1 MWKRPD
7 AVSTLNQLNELRY
20 NNSMTDI
27 TKFTA
32 AELARIEAYD
42 ADLLMLKGQAS
53 NLEEAKQMARAT
65 LCKRFGVKQMPKHKT
80 PKDLII
86 ELHTGLTTEEIEENN
101 RIVKALVDNAK

>member
-1 MWKRPD
+1 
-7 AVSTLNQLNELRY
+7 
-20 NNSMTDI
+20 MTDI

-65 LCKRFGVKQMPKHKT
+65 LAKRFGVKQMPNQ
-80 PKDLII
+80 
-86 ELHTGLTTEEIEENN
+86 E
-101 RIVKALVDNAK
+101 